1 MKLTCWDPNKQKIF
15 EKLRDTGPLSRQNR
29 VAVKQGD
36 HNSKNQALLLIYDR
50 VDATDALQ

>member
-29 VAVKQGD
+29 VAVKSIKSLVYVFYVMFYS
-36 HNSKNQALLLIYDR
+36 NFFTTK
-50 VDATDALQ
+50 